1 VVPSADDVAMSPHVT
16 LALITTLIAVE
27 IIHLWWIWWT
37 YWECSGCDEPNR
49 SCRCE
54 HNRHV
59 MRPPS

>member
-1 VVPSADDVAMSPHVT
+1 MSPHVT

-59 MRPPS
+59 MRPPG